1 MMLPNGSKWSER
13 VARQKTT
20 KLRVGVDI
28 VRQSCFYGFHGLNSS
43 AEPLVH
49 ERD

>member
-1 MMLPNGSKWSER
+1 MVRE
-13 VARQKTT
+13 
-20 KLRVGVDI
+20 VGTENDKVE
-28 VRQSCFYGFHGLNSS
+28 SWCGHGLNSS